1 MLHKNGHIDYL
12 AFGAW
17 LLSLI
22 ILSRFFHVVSWIII
36 SFFKWQNNIP
46 LYGYSAL
53 FFTRLVFEL
62 FSLLGYHEWCCYE
75 HSHTSFC
82 VAMFLCPLEL
92 LDYMENLCGHVSQDH
107 QTIFQSGRT
116 LLHSHE
122 QYLRVRVSP
131 ASPTLEGSTFLTI
144 AIFVVVMWY
153 LIVVFIW
160 MCLMAYDA
168 DHVFMF

>member
-1 MLHKNGHIDYL
+1 MCGTEMTIKYHFRMDIEFKSDSHAKVFALSQPEHII
-12 AFGAW
+12 W
-17 LLSLI
+17 SC
-22 ILSRFFHVVSWIII
+22 WM
-36 SFFKWQNNIP
+36 
-46 LYGYSAL
+46 
-53 FFTRLVFEL
+53 